1 MPQRPRKRRD
11 YITEIA
17 AARQLFFVEQW
28 LKWLPTWTTVEGGS
42 LEEAAMIVEQWGFM
56 KQYHITTEEMDE
68 AYRFA
73 CRLLEV
79 KP

>member
-28 LKWLPTWTTVEGGS
+28 LKWMPTWQQAVEGS
-42 LEEAAMIVEQWGFM
+42 TEEAAMIVEQWEFM

-68 AYRFA
+68 AYKFA
-73 CRLLEV
+73 CRILEV
-79 KP
+79 MP